1 MSPQPKPFATGALM
15 TQEERLEVA
24 PRKGRLQIGIPK
36 ETCLQEN
43 RVALTPD
50 AVQLLIGR
58 GHEVVVE
65 SGAGQA
71 ARFADIEYSEAGA
84 TLVYRPEDVFQC
96 TTLVKVEPPS
106 DDELKLMKQ
115 GQTLISALQLK
126 TRNEDY
132 FKQLQVRKAT
142 ALGLEYIRD
151 EDGVATIMRTMS
163 EIAGS
168 AAILIAAEHLSN
180 TKTGKGYLLGGVS
193 GIPPAEVLIIG
204 AGTVGTYAAKSAL
217 GLGAT
222 VKIFDNSLSR
232 LRRLQGELRTSVY
245 TSVLHPSILAKNLVS
260 CDVAIGALRS
270 ENGRTPCVVTTEMM
284 QQMKPGSVI
293 VDVSIDQGG
302 VFESSELT
310 DHDHPV
316 FIKDSVVHYCVPN
329 IPSRVARTAS
339 VALSHILAPLLL
351 EMAEEGGIEAALRY
365 RPAFRQGLYMF
376 NGMVTHK
383 AVADVFGMTY
393 RDPDLILGF

>member
-1 MSPQPKPFATGALM
+1 MKPVPQPFAGGALLP
-15 TQEERLEVA
+15 QEERLEVA
-24 PRKGRLQIGIPK
+24 RKKGKLQIGVPK

-50 AVQLLIGR
+50 AVQLLVGR

-65 SGAGQA
+65 SGAGLS
-71 ARFADIEYSEAGA
+71 ARFPDLEYSEAGA
-84 TLVYRPEDVFQC
+84 TMVYRPEDVFQC
-96 TTLVKVEPPS
+96 ATIVKVEPPS
-106 DDELKLMKQ
+106 DVELAMLKPQ
-115 GQTLISALQLK
+115 QTLISALQLK
-126 TRNEDY
+126 TREESY
-132 FKQLQVRKAT
+132 FKQLQAKRMT
-142 ALGLEYIRD
+142 ALALEYIRD

-204 AGTVGTYAAKSAL
+204 AGTVGTFAAKSAL

-222 VKIFDNSLSR
+222 VKIFDNSLTR
-232 LRRLQGELRTSVY
+232 LRRLQGELRTPIY
-245 TSVLHPSILAKNLVS
+245 TSVVHPAILAKNLAS

-270 ENGRTPCVVTTEMM
+270 ENGRTPCVVTEAMV
-284 QQMKPGSVI
+284 QNMKPGSVI

-302 VFESSELT
+302 VFETSELT

-351 EMAEEGGIEAALRY
+351 EVAESGGVEQALRS
-365 RPAFRQGLYMF
+365 RPVFRHGLYLF
-376 NGMVTHK
+376 NGLVTSK
-383 AVADVFGMTY
+383 PVADVFNLNY